1 MTDDQTHTKEAEFK
15 QRFASVLQDLQ
26 RDGVADAE
34 AMAMIGSLANDIAN
48 SLKQTSWSAAKSS
61 LTRAGYDELLNS
73 FQRNGGAAHRNGHL
87 KQAYAVQVL
96 SYSLV
101 AGTQRR
107 DAAVAEGEK
116 LLDALIDHAVAVA
129 RGVQPRRTN

>member
-1 MTDDQTHTKEAEFK
+1 MTDEQTHTKEAEFK
-15 QRFASVLQDLQ
+15 RRFASVLQDLQ

-48 SLKQTSWSAAKSS
+48 SLKQTSWSGAKSA
-61 LTRAGYDELLNS
+61 LTAAGYDELLNS
-73 FQRNGGAAHRNGHL
+73 FQRNGGAAQQGGQH

-96 SYSLV
+96 AFSLV

-107 DAAVAEGEK
+107 DAAIAEGEK
-116 LLDALIDHAVAVA
+116 LLDALIDHAAAVA
-129 RGVQPRRTN
+129 RKVQPRRTN